1 MPLYIEK
8 EQKFLVI
15 LFHLNGLVYEGSG
28 SFVLFFFFLCLQI
41 IMILEFE
48 LCLSMKFK

>member
-28 SFVLFFFFLCLQI
+28 SLYYSFFFCV
-41 IMILEFE
+41 
-48 LCLSMKFK
+48 FKSL